1 MAGRVLDENLPVE
14 TLYFRT
20 VADRESN
27 LVAEPYR
34 QPAGKRWLE
43 VRTTTRGVMSSVFGF

>member
-1 MAGRVLDENLPVE
+1 MKIVPVE
-14 TLYFRT
+14 ALYFKK

-34 QPAGKRWLE
+34 QPAGKRRLE